1 MSHGCENEVAR
12 TTGKGTHYCC
22 GNDDC
27 DRTVLDLVQHKRV
40 EHTEHGH
47 DTMRRTLY
55 CSNACLKA
63 ALERDLNE

>member
-1 MSHGCENEVAR
+1 
-12 TTGKGTHYCC
+12 
-22 GNDDC
+22 
-27 DRTVLDLVQHKRV
+27 VLDLVQHKRV

-63 ALERDLNE
+63 ALERDLDE